1 MDILNDLEKYDA
13 VVGYGIGQDYERMK
27 PYFQSK
33 LVFDYLADKKWENLP
48 GIQEYDGIP
57 IIRMKQLMAMK
68 QVLIITFPMTPS
80 LRDTVMRQL
89 QGVKADIYYVM
100 DLIRAEYWIS
110 GKELLSLLPETKY
123 EDEFHNRIIF
133 DATIPGSIRI
143 CFFGKN
149 SLVKV
154 GTNLS
159 VKRLDIC
166 CGNNGRCIIG
176 DKISVQE
183 AKFHVSQARL
193 EVGED
198 CMFSRG
204 IRIRTHDSHHIFDCM
219 THKRINYARNV
230 RIGNKVW
237 IGCDAVLF
245 PGADIGTGSV
255 IGERTVTSSQFGEYV
270 VIAGSPAKVI
280 RENVCWSRDR
290 TGIFNHD
297 WLEECA
303 DDAALKYKDGK

>member
-13 VVGYGIGQDYERMK
+13 VVGYGIGQNYERMK

-57 IIRMKQLMAMK
+57 IIRMKQLMAME
-68 QVLIITFPMTPS
+68 QMLIITFPMTPS

-143 CFFGKN
+143 CFLEKIAW
-149 SLVKV
+149 L
-154 GTNLS
+154 
-159 VKRLDIC
+159 RL
-166 CGNNGRCIIG
+166 
-176 DKISVQE
+176 
-183 AKFHVSQARL
+183 AP
-193 EVGED
+193 
-198 CMFSRG
+198 
-204 IRIRTHDSHHIFDCM
+204 T
-219 THKRINYARNV
+219 
-230 RIGNKVW
+230 
-237 IGCDAVLF
+237 
-245 PGADIGTGSV
+245 
-255 IGERTVTSSQFGEYV
+255 
-270 VIAGSPAKVI
+270 
-280 RENVCWSRDR
+280 
-290 TGIFNHD
+290 
-297 WLEECA
+297 
-303 DDAALKYKDGK
+303 